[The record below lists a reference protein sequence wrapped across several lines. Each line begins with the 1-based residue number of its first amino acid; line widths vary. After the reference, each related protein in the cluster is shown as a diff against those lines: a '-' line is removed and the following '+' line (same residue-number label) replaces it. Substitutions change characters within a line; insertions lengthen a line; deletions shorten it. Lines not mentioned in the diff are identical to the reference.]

1 MKYTIEAVIAG
12 SRKAKRQRDNW
23 KRRALAYEAE
33 VVRLRNE
40 AREAECDTVFYHLV
54 RDVCGVFAD
63 RLTAIIAKGNAE
75 VTP

>member
-1 MKYTIEAVIAG
+1 MKPTIEAVKSA

-23 KRRALAYEAE
+23 RRKALAYEAE

-40 AREAECDTVFYHLV
+40 AREVECDTVFYRLV

-63 RLTAIIAKGNAE
+63 RLEAIIAKVNAG

>member
-1 MKYTIEAVIAG
+1 MKCAIDAVIAG

-23 KRRALAYEAE
+23 KRKALAYEAD
-33 VVRLRNE
+33 VVRLLYE

-54 RDVCGVFAD
+54 RDVCKVFAD
-63 RLTAIIAKGNAE
+63 RLEAIIAKVNAG